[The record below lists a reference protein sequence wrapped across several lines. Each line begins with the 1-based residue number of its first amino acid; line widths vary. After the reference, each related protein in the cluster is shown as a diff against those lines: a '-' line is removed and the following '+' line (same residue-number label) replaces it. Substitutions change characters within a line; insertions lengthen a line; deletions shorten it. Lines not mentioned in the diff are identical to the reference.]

1 MVNHALADPAW
12 VPPGRK
18 QLYSFDGA
26 EVGRCRL
33 TISKPVLKASMVS
46 ALETRTSLTAFNGCF
61 QFKLAPLHLGGGAA
75 PARRSAEA

>member
-12 VPPGRK
+12 VPPGRTK
-18 QLYSFDGA
+18 LYSFDGA

-46 ALETRTSLTAFNGCF
+46 ALETEIS
-61 QFKLAPLHLGGGAA
+61 
-75 PARRSAEA
+75 